1 MMENDH
7 IVIDIHSYNF
17 KQKVQE
23 DFVKVFKD
31 FSDVINDNVL
41 IIGEKFL
48 YKYKKTHN
56 DYISKLNRQ
65 KNVDIKIVNATEQDP
80 PWKQHEEFRYMVNKV
95 ESIQTQLEEHLRVL
109 DYYYIHHKWWYDV
122 ISTVIIFI
130 SSGMSFFEAVS
141 MSFNFGRYQK
151 VGTVFISTSIAA
163 LTSILKFK
171 NYKEKAEEIVRIK
184 EKVLASQSK
193 LYLFEK
199 DLKSK
204 LYLYKSNDEPPPPNK

>member
-1 MMENDH
+1 METEH
-7 IVIDIHSYNF
+7 VVINIHSEEF
-17 KQKVQE
+17 KQKTQE
-23 DFVKVFKD
+23 EFIKVFKD

-56 DYISKLNRQ
+56 EYVKKLNREN
-65 KNVDIKIVNATEQDP
+65 KDECGKFVNAKEKDP
-80 PWKQHEEFRYMVNKV
+80 PWKQYDEFNYMVSKI
-95 ESIQTQLEEHLRVL
+95 ERLQKQLEEHLRVL
-109 DYYYIHHKWWYDV
+109 DYYYIHHKWWYDR
-122 ISTVIIFI
+122 ISTVIILI

-204 LYLYKSNDEPPPPNK
+204 LYLYNKDEEPPDNN

>member
-1 MMENDH
+1 METEH
-7 IVIDIHSYNF
+7 TTIDIHSEEF

-23 DFVKVFKD
+23 DFIKVFKD

-41 IIGEKFL
+41 IISEKFL
-48 YKYKKTHN
+48 YKYRKTHN
-56 DYISKLNRQ
+56 EYIKKINEENKNNHGKL
-65 KNVDIKIVNATEQDP
+65 VNAEEKDP
-80 PWKQHEEFRYMVNKV
+80 PWKQYDEYNYMVSKI
-95 ESIQTQLEEHLRVL
+95 ERLQKQLEEHVRVL
-109 DYYYIHHKWWYDV
+109 DYYYIHHKWWYDS
-122 ISTVIIFI
+122 ISTVIILI
-130 SSGMSFFEAVS
+130 SSGMSFFEAIS

-151 VGTVFISTSIAA
+151 LGTVFISTSIAA

-204 LYLYKSNDEPPPPNK
+204 LYLYNKYEEPPTNN